1 MGVLTFWLFAQTTL
15 NIAPDMQKDLGLGTS
30 LMNIAVAATALFS
43 GIFIVFIGGLADRIG
58 RVRIVMIGFVLS
70 IIGSLLIGF
79 APGGALAAY
88 LLLPGRALQGLS
100 GACIMPASLALV
112 KTFWDGEARQR
123 AVSMWSIGS
132 WGGSGFCSLFGGLV
146 AQNFG
151 WRWIFF
157 ATVVVSLLGM
167 ALMKGTPE
175 SKAEGQIQPH
185 RDYDLAQIA
194 RVGAAPARHPR
205 RRTEDAGGAAR
216 RGPLTRRETT
226 MRVVVCTIVHH
237 PADARIYHRQIR
249 ALLDAGH
256 EVTYIAPVDSQ
267 DFHPERTRPSLQL
280 TAVPRASGRRRT
292 GAIRAARSALA
303 RHAADADLLLIHD
316 PELLLALPSRRRR
329 PPVIWDVHEDTA
341 AALSTKPWLPRPLRP
356 PAAVAVRTAERMA
369 ERYVHLILAERG
381 YVARFARPHP
391 VVPNTTYVPDVPA
404 PPGDDRR
411 VVYVGHLSPDRGT
424 ADMIELARLLRP
436 HGITV
441 ELIGP
446 ADARA
451 RAQIEPAQAAGLL
464 RWRGFV
470 PNDQAMPML
479 DGALAGLSL
488 LHDEPN
494 FRHSLPTKVVEYMAR
509 GVPVVTTPL
518 PAAAELARGHEC
530 GFVVPFGDP
539 RAAADAVLGLDG
551 DISLRAKMGR
561 RGHEAAAKSLGWPS
575 DAREFVAQ
583 LESWAKGKL
592 PARHLPISRS

>member
-1 MGVLTFWLFAQTTL
+1 M
-15 NIAPDMQKDLGLGTS
+15 
-30 LMNIAVAATALFS
+30 
-43 GIFIVFIGGLADRIG
+43 
-58 RVRIVMIGFVLS
+58 
-70 IIGSLLIGF
+70 
-79 APGGALAAY
+79 
-88 LLLPGRALQGLS
+88 
-100 GACIMPASLALV
+100 
-112 KTFWDGEARQR
+112 
-123 AVSMWSIGS
+123 
-132 WGGSGFCSLFGGLV
+132 
-146 AQNFG
+146 
-151 WRWIFF
+151 
-157 ATVVVSLLGM
+157 
-167 ALMKGTPE
+167 
-175 SKAEGQIQPH
+175 
-185 RDYDLAQIA
+185 
-194 RVGAAPARHPR
+194 
-205 RRTEDAGGAAR
+205 
-216 RGPLTRRETT
+216 
-226 MRVVVCTIVHH
+226 
-237 PADARIYHRQIR
+237 
-249 ALLDAGH
+249 
-256 EVTYIAPVDSQ
+256 
-267 DFHPERTRPSLQL
+267 
-280 TAVPRASGRRRT
+280 
-292 GAIRAARSALA
+292 
-303 RHAADADLLLIHD
+303 LIHD
-316 PELLLALPSRRRR
+316 PELLLALPARRRR
-329 PPVIWDVHEDTA
+329 PPVIWDVHEDTV

-369 ERYVHLILAERG
+369 ERYVHLILAEHG
-381 YVARFARPHP
+381 YVARFGRPHP

-436 HGITV
+436 RGITV

-509 GVPVVTTPL
+509 GVPVVTSPL

-539 RAAADAVLGLDG
+539 QAAADAVLGLDG

-561 RGHEAAAKSLGWPS
+561 RGHEAASRSLGWPS

-583 LESWAKGKL
+583 LESWAKKKL
-592 PARHLPISRS
+592 PARRFSISLS